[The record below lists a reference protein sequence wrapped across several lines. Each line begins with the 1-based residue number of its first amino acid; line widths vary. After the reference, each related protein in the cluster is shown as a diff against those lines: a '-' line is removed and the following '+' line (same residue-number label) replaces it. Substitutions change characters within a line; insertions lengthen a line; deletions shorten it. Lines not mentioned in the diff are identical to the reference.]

1 MNSNETASCQSKSD
15 AEWDRIKGNYPSNP
29 EIRPEPPS
37 RESCVV
43 TDMEPLKEAI
53 TDAKSV
59 REAALHNARVALKEA
74 FDKKYHEIIKSKT
87 ADEKQALGNVIQ
99 QKATPIMEE
108 ITEATIDE
116 IITELEAET
125 TEGVSEEAKTDV
137 PKDKRLEETR
147 ELIKNFKEKVA
158 KYPKH
163 LSYEGSM
170 VLCVMLSMKEPSHP
184 SLNNLPMVD
193 QQLIRALVPNRY
205 LGDLDYFSVTFDD
218 NKDFNMKF
226 SCRSE
231 SEPCLMTMFNSVAHP
246 RPEDLKDMGA
256 GVVPVEKDGDKIAVG
271 GKILLNKKG
280 IKRLIGVEPLKRNT
294 VPRKD
299 EEEEEVG
306 PKRIPVAGRNA
317 YEIRADVLQMAI
329 DWASKQD
336 DQSEEDVLDLAKKF
350 YQFVENKR

>member
-1 MNSNETASCQSKSD
+1 MKEEKAPCQSTSD
-15 AEWDRIKGNYPSNP
+15 AEWDRIKGNFSPNP
-29 EIRPEPPS
+29 EPRPEPPS

-43 TDMEPLKEAI
+43 PAMEEA
-53 TDAKSV
+53 
-59 REAALHNARVALKEA
+59 REKRNEALSNARIALEEA
-74 FDKKYHEIIKSKT
+74 FDKKYHEMIKSKT
-87 ADEKQALGNVIQ
+87 AEERQAIGNVIQ

-108 ITEATIDE
+108 VTETNIDE
-116 IITELEAET
+116 LVKELE
-125 TEGVSEEAKTDV
+125 SEFSDGTVQLVEVTDGS
-137 PKDKRLEETR
+137 KDKRLEETK

-184 SLNNLPMVD
+184 SLNNLPLVD
-193 QQLIRALVPNRY
+193 QQLIRALVPSKF

-231 SEPCLMTMFNSVAHP
+231 SEPYLMTMFNSVAHP
-246 RPEDLKDMGA
+246 RPEDLKDIGA

-294 VPRKD
+294 IPRKED
-299 EEEEEVG
+299 DDEVG

-329 DWASKQD
+329 DWAAKQEN
-336 DQSEEDVLDLAKKF
+336 QTEEDVLDLAKKF